1 MKNHQKMSSI
11 QHLVQKKKKGK
22 TGDTYII
29 REVAQTAEREDE
41 EINLLHQLALTGLIL
56 DMEIIP

>member
-11 QHLVQKKKKGK
+11 QHLVQKKKGK
-22 TGDTYII
+22 RGDTYII

-41 EINLLHQLALTGLIL
+41 EINLLHQLALTGLVL